1 MRYLL
6 ILAVLLAGC
15 ATPEQRAEKDMA
27 RFGPYC
33 EKMGYE
39 SQTDKWRECIR
50 AEASDDRATRSRAS
64 SAIIQSRPKTCHTVG
79 TNTTCY

>member
-39 SQTDKWRECIR
+39 SQTEIGR
-50 AEASDDRATRSRAS
+50 A
-64 SAIIQSRPKTCHTVG
+64 HV
-79 TNTTCY
+79 